1 VCAWPNRT
9 DRLENLVKA
18 ATNVLSA
25 AWTLI
30 REFTKL
36 FRLNGNTY
44 GHTIGQRWQFWC
56 RLTGRRDTMKG
67 LRRLVGTRPDAGATN
82 ARRVLE
88 TKANGLD
95 QFWTWLQ
102 QSKSSDEAADNKL
115 VSSVKS
121 GLSNASIVAGAW
133 MIAVLSDGLFQ
144 PLMYAINER
153 DYDKDM
159 LSMRPIAMRLLQ
171 YLSDWSA
178 GQGFAALFSGWLVG
192 AGVGDQIS
200 EYTPH
205 WHDAVCSAY
214 DWLDDADRAALACA
228 CRRTAWAMGKRRRT
242 DLTRLRELAERLRDT
257 FVRFTAEYA
266 PGGALHPPAKDASA
280 VAKAQWTQTT
290 KVANTCPNNDDP
302 CERNVGKAKHIQTRV
317 ASNMLPHHKEARV
330 LVSQNE
336 TIEWLCALPPEQFA
350 SVMSV
355 ARTYRSKMDMTRKQR
370 AERDEQQLRASTK
383 KQIEQNSKRRT
394 KRTARQTAM
403 AAVVLWTSETD
414 MRTAVQSRSSETAR
428 KATVRQQLT
437 ALRHRLPDKTI
448 TLSAK
453 GKPLTSA
460 QLQELWLSVHQK
472 HGAAAFDR
480 INAAVPR
487 AMDTDTPAAYTASPT
502 ATATTSSAATA
513 AAASAPPPPQQ
524 STDQAVSTTKV
535 RRQRVSDFIK
545 WLIDRL
551 AVDVQTKK
559 KRGRSTSARTSK
571 EQNDKESE
579 HDDTKPAAKRQRKSA
594 ATGGRARRADASAAA
609 ERALV
614 CCSRPDEL
622 NEPCVQCD
630 VCHEW
635 MHCMCE
641 NVDWDVVQEMGQYV
655 CCDCERDDIDRT

>member
-1 VCAWPNRT
+1 M
-9 DRLENLVKA
+9 ENLVKA
-18 ATNVLSA
+18 VTNVLSA

-56 RLTGRRDTMKG
+56 RLNDRRDTMKG

-88 TKANGLD
+88 TMVNGLD

-115 VSSVKS
+115 VSSVKA
-121 GLSNASIVAGAW
+121 GLADAAVVAGVW
-133 MIAVLSDGLFQ
+133 LIAVLSDGLFQ
-144 PLMYAINER
+144 PLMSAINER

-159 LSMRPIAMRLLQ
+159 LSMCPIVVRLLQ

-192 AGVGDQIS
+192 AGIGDRIS

-205 WHDAVCSAY
+205 WHDALCSAY
-214 DWLDDADRAALACA
+214 DWLDDADRAALARA
-228 CRRTAWAMGKRRRT
+228 CRRTAWSMGKRRRT
-242 DLTRLRELAERLRDT
+242 DLTRLREMAQRLRDT
-257 FVRFTAEYA
+257 FVRFTAEFA

-280 VAKAQWTQTT
+280 EAKEQWTQTV
-290 KVANTCPNNDDP
+290 KVAETCPNNDDP
-302 CERNVGKAKHIQTRV
+302 CERNFGKAKHIQTRV

-355 ARTYRSKMDMTRKQR
+355 ARTYRSTMNMTRKQR

-383 KQIEQNSKRRT
+383 KQIEQNNKRRT
-394 KRTARQTAM
+394 KRAARQTAM
-403 AAVVLWTSETD
+403 AAVVLWTSETE
-414 MRTAVQSRSSETAR
+414 MRTAVQSLASETTR
-428 KATVRQQLT
+428 KATLRQQLT

-460 QLQELWLSVHQK
+460 QLQELWQSVRQK

-480 INAAVPR
+480 INDAVPR
-487 AMDTDTPAAYTASPT
+487 AMDTDTPAADTAAPNV
-502 ATATTSSAATA
+502 TATTASASA
-513 AAASAPPPPQQ
+513 AAAAAPPQQ
-524 STDQAVSTTKV
+524 STDQAVSATKV
-535 RRQRVSDFIK
+535 WRAARVRSLSLT
-545 WLIDRL
+545 WLI
-551 AVDVQTKK
+551 A
-559 KRGRSTSARTSK
+559 
-571 EQNDKESE
+571 
-579 HDDTKPAAKRQRKSA
+579 
-594 ATGGRARRADASAAA
+594 
-609 ERALV
+609 
-614 CCSRPDEL
+614 
-622 NEPCVQCD
+622 
-630 VCHEW
+630 
-635 MHCMCE
+635 
-641 NVDWDVVQEMGQYV
+641 
-655 CCDCERDDIDRT
+655 

>member
-1 VCAWPNRT
+1 
-9 DRLENLVKA
+9 LENLVKA
-18 ATNVLSA
+18 VTNVLSA

-56 RLTGRRDTMKG
+56 RLTGRRDTLKG

-82 ARRVLE
+82 ARRMLE

-115 VSSVKS
+115 VSSVKA
-121 GLSNASIVAGAW
+121 GLANASVVAGAW
-133 MIAVLSDGLFQ
+133 LIAVLSDGLFQ

-159 LSMRPIAMRLLQ
+159 LSMCPIVMRLLQ
-171 YLSDWSA
+171 YLSNWAA

-192 AGVGDQIS
+192 AGIGDQIS

-205 WHDAVCSAY
+205 WHDALCSAY

-228 CRRTAWAMGKRRRT
+228 CRRTAWAMGKRRRS
-242 DLTRLRELAERLRDT
+242 DLTRLRELAEQLRDT

-266 PGGALHPPAKDASA
+266 PGGALHPPAKGASA
-280 VAKAQWTQTT
+280 EAKAQWSQTA
-290 KVANTCPNNDDP
+290 KVAETCPNNDDP

-355 ARTYRSKMDMTRKQR
+355 ARTYRSKMDVTRKQR

-383 KQIEQNSKRRT
+383 KQIEQNNKRRT
-394 KRTARQTAM
+394 KRAARQTAM
-403 AAVVLWTSETD
+403 AAVVLWTSETEL
-414 MRTAVQSRSSETAR
+414 RTAVQAETSETAR
-428 KATVRQQLT
+428 KATLRQQLT
-437 ALRHRLPDKTI
+437 ALRHRLHDKTI

-460 QLQELWLSVHQK
+460 QLQELWLSVHHK

-480 INAAVPR
+480 INAAVLR
-487 AMDTDTPAAYTASPT
+487 AMDTDSLVADTAAPTAPATTAS
-502 ATATTSSAATA
+502 ASA
-513 AAASAPPPPQQ
+513 AAAAAPPQQ
-524 STDQAVSTTKV
+524 STDQAVSATKV
-535 RRQRVSDFIK
+535 WRAVRV
-545 WLIDRL
+545 
-551 AVDVQTKK
+551 
-559 KRGRSTSARTSK
+559 RS
-571 EQNDKESE
+571 
-579 HDDTKPAAKRQRKSA
+579 H
-594 ATGGRARRADASAAA
+594 
-609 ERALV
+609 L
-614 CCSRPDEL
+614 
-622 NEPCVQCD
+622 
-630 VCHEW
+630 
-635 MHCMCE
+635 
-641 NVDWDVVQEMGQYV
+641 
-655 CCDCERDDIDRT
+655 RD

>member
-1 VCAWPNRT
+1 
-9 DRLENLVKA
+9 LENLVKA
-18 ATNVLSA
+18 VTNVLSA

-56 RLTGRRDTMKG
+56 RQTGRRDTMKG

-88 TKANGLD
+88 TMVNGLD

-102 QSKSSDEAADNKL
+102 QSKSNDEAADNKL
-115 VSSVKS
+115 VSSVKAA
-121 GLSNASIVAGAW
+121 LADASVVAGAW
-133 MIAVLSDGLFQ
+133 LIAVLSDGLFQ

-159 LSMRPIAMRLLQ
+159 LIMCPIVMRLLQ

-192 AGVGDQIS
+192 AGIGDQIS

-205 WHDAVCSAY
+205 WHDALCSAY

-228 CRRTAWAMGKRRRT
+228 CQRTAWAMSKRRRT
-242 DLTRLRELAERLRDT
+242 DLARLCDLAVRLRDT

-266 PGGALHPPAKDASA
+266 PGGALHPPAKDAS
-280 VAKAQWTQTT
+280 VEAKEQWTRTT
-290 KVANTCPNNDDP
+290 KVAETSPNNDDQ
-302 CERNVGKAKHIQTRV
+302 CERSFGKVKHIQNRV

-336 TIEWLCALPPEQFA
+336 TIEWVCALPPEQFA

-355 ARTYRSKMDMTRKQR
+355 ARSYRSKMDMTRKQR

-383 KQIEQNSKRRT
+383 RQIEQNNKRRT
-394 KRTARQTAM
+394 KRVARQTAM
-403 AAVVLWTSETD
+403 AAVVLWTSETE
-414 MRTAVQSRSSETAR
+414 MRTAVQSRTSETAR
-428 KATVRQQLT
+428 KATLRQQLT
-437 ALRHRLPDKTI
+437 ALRHRLPDTAI

-453 GKPLTSA
+453 GKPLTST
-460 QLQELWLSVHQK
+460 QLQDLWLSVHQK

-487 AMDTDTPAAYTASPT
+487 AMDTDPPAENIAAPT
-502 ATATTSSAATA
+502 ATATTASASATA
-513 AAASAPPPPQQ
+513 AAAAPQQ
-524 STDQAVSTTKV
+524 STDPAVSATKI
-535 RRQRVSDFIK
+535 RRQRLPD
-545 WLIDRL
+545 LTDL
-551 AVDVQTKK
+551 AD
-559 KRGRSTSARTSK
+559 
-571 EQNDKESE
+571 
-579 HDDTKPAAKRQRKSA
+579 
-594 ATGGRARRADASAAA
+594 
-609 ERALV
+609 
-614 CCSRPDEL
+614 
-622 NEPCVQCD
+622 
-630 VCHEW
+630 
-635 MHCMCE
+635 
-641 NVDWDVVQEMGQYV
+641 
-655 CCDCERDDIDRT
+655 